1 MNLDNYIKKRVKY
14 RIITADTCV
23 YCDKAKKLMKN
34 FNIDYEEHNVSN
46 NDIRE
51 DFKKQGFKTVPQIWN
66 ETNEHIGGYD
76 DLKSYIYD
84 SQWKHIDGY
93 KGE

>member
-23 YCDKAKKLMKN
+23 YCDKAKKLMEN

-46 NDIRE
+46 NDILQ

-66 ETNEHIGGYD
+66 DEEYIGGYT
-76 DLKSYIYD
+76 DLVKYVS
-84 SQWKHIDGY
+84 G
-93 KGE
+93 KGTANLV

>member
-23 YCDKAKKLMKN
+23 YCDKAKKLMEN

-46 NDIRE
+46 LSLI
-51 DFKKQGFKTVPQIWN
+51 
-66 ETNEHIGGYD
+66 HI
-76 DLKSYIYD
+76 
-84 SQWKHIDGY
+84 
-93 KGE
+93 

>member
-1 MNLDNYIKKRVKY
+1 MYEYKCEIVRVVDG
-14 RIITADTCV
+14 DTV
-23 YCDKAKKLMKN
+23 DV
-34 FNIDYEEHNVSN
+34 NIDYEEHNVSN

-66 ETNEHIGGYD
+66 EKNKHIGGYD